1 MRTVPLTEAEPERDF
16 TVAGV
21 TKDVAADD
29 ASARTETRARALRV
43 AAGARRDAGVP
54 TKAEVHAMLAA
65 EACECG
71 SRDSV

>member
-1 MRTVPLTEAEPERDF
+1 MRTVPLTEAEPLRDP

-21 TKDVAADD
+21 TTHVAADD

-54 TKAEVHAMLAA
+54 TKEVHAMLRA